1 MYKKFLLIIRISRP
15 LNLLI
20 VFFTVLV
27 AGFICSKSNEI
38 NFNIVL
44 AGISASFIAAAGY
57 IINDYFDVK
66 IDKVNRP
73 GRPLASGRISIRSAV
88 ILYFV
93 VSIMGL
99 VLALIINTVVFTI
112 AAVSEVLLFVYS
124 FKLKSIALLGN
135 LSIAVLTG
143 LTFIY
148 GGATVN
154 NISFSIIPALF
165 ALLIN
170 FIREIVKDME
180 DVEGDIKNGI
190 KTFPYRFGFSVA
202 KNFILLVTII
212 LILFTSYPF
221 IFKLYQIE
229 YFIIV
234 MSIVNPILVYF
245 LVSIYKNDSLSNLK
259 KLSFILKLNMIFGL
273 SAIYLGK

>member
-1 MYKKFLLIIRISRP
+1 MYKKILLIIKIVRP
-15 LNLLI
+15 LNVLI
-20 VFFTVLV
+20 VFLTVLV
-27 AGFICSKSNEI
+27 AGFICSENNEI
-38 NFNIVL
+38 ILDTVL
-44 AGISASFIAAAGY
+44 TGISASFIAAAGY
-57 IINDYFDVK
+57 VINDYFDIK

-73 GRPLASGRISIRSAV
+73 ERPLASGKISIKSAIIFYYITSLIGLSLALKINKTVFFIAVVTV
-88 ILYFV
+88 IL
-93 VSIMGL
+93 L
-99 VLALIINTVVFTI
+99 FT
-112 AAVSEVLLFVYS
+112 YS
-124 FKLKSIALLGN
+124 FKFKSITLLGN
-135 LSIAVLTG
+135 LSVAVITG

-148 GGATVN
+148 GGASVS
-154 NISFSIIPALF
+154 NISFAIIPALF

-190 KTFPYRFGFSVA
+190 KTFPYRFGFSFA

-212 LILFTSYPF
+212 LILFTCYPF
-221 IFKLYQIE
+221 IFKLYKIE

-245 LVSIYKNDSLSNLK
+245 LVSIYKNDSLANLN
-259 KLSFILKLNMIFGL
+259 KLSFILKLNMVFGL